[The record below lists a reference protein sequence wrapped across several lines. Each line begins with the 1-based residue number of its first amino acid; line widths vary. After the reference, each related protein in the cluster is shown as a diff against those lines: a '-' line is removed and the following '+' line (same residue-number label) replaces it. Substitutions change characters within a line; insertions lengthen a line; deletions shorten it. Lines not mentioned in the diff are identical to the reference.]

1 MVYHYMVE
9 SHFFLLFGFGFF
21 FLSQE
26 SKASA
31 NYSVPL
37 LMEFD

>member
-9 SHFFLLFGFGFF
+9 SHFFLLLGVFF
-21 FLSQE
+21 WSQE